1 MEYMTVAETAAG
13 WGVSP
18 RRVHRYL
25 QDGRVNGAVRFGA
38 AWMIPV
44 DAEKPCDPR
53 REKGQI
59 SLSSDLTD
67 LFAATTAL
75 MPRHKPDAILDSVSE
90 ERLRLHYEDE
100 LAYLRGDFERLAV
113 CFRKID
119 SEDVAS
125 RLRACP
131 LTIAAAVNLGDC
143 SLYQELE
150 TWLKAILKANLG
162 AEVTAVAE
170 LSLDTAY
177 TGAAVPHLVS
187 ARLKDG
193 DFSALPPH
201 ARLNAAYKRAKYF
214 QSVKKYESMLSVA
227 QTALALCESEQGIS
241 LTDIYLRVARAL
253 ACCHLNHADEAK
265 KYLLDAVKICLPH
278 GFITPFVE
286 PASEFGGLLWE
297 CLAPEFP
304 AYYGDITKRWRRTAE
319 NWVALHN
326 KLAGDDIPITMSLR
340 DTQMF
345 VLSARGVPY
354 REIAKQ
360 FNLTVGRVNNIMQE
374 IHEKL
379 NISGKKEHS
388 QIYLY
393 NKNK

>member
-1 MEYMTVAETAAG
+1 MEYITVVETAAG

-25 QDGRVNGAVRFGA
+25 QDGRVKGAVRFGS
-38 AWMIPV
+38 AWMIPA
-44 DAEKPCDPR
+44 DAEKPGDPR
-53 REKGQI
+53 REEGQI
-59 SLSSDLTD
+59 SLSSDLAD

-75 MPRHKPDAILDSVSE
+75 MPRNNPDAILDSVGE
-90 ERLRLHYEDE
+90 ERLRLHYEGE
-100 LAYLRGDFERLAV
+100 LAYLRGDFERVAG
-113 CFRKID
+113 CFRKIN

-125 RLRACP
+125 RLCACP
-131 LTIAAAVNLGDC
+131 STIAAAVSLGNF

-150 TWLKAILKANLG
+150 TWLKGILKANIG
-162 AEVTAVAE
+162 AELKAIAE
-170 LSLDTAY
+170 LSLDTVY

-193 DFSALPPH
+193 DFSALPPQ
-201 ARLNAAYKRAKYF
+201 ARPNAAYKRAKYF

-241 LTDIYLRVARAL
+241 HSDIYLRVVCVL
-253 ACCHLNHADEAK
+253 ACCHLNRTDEAK
-265 KYLLDAVKICLPH
+265 KYLLDAAQICLPH

-286 PASEFGGLLWE
+286 SAAEFGGLLWE
-297 CLAPEFP
+297 CLAPKFP
-304 AYYGDITKRWRRTAE
+304 AYHLDITKRWRRTAE

-326 KLAGDDIPITMSLR
+326 RLADDNIAITMSLR

-345 VLSARGVPY
+345 VLAARGVPY

-374 IHEKL
+374 INEKL
-379 NISGKKEHS
+379 HVSSKKEHS
-388 QIYLY
+388 QNYFY